1 MHSSTKTEPQETAL
15 TPPKRSFLEAHSILL
30 EQDFGPKG
38 QNCTEEIIDILST
51 GRPYTA
57 EVHKARQG
65 LWALPSH
72 WDLLITDP
80 GKVSL

>member
-15 TPPKRSFLEAHSILL
+15 TPPVHSILFK
-30 EQDFGPKG
+30 QDFGPKG

-57 EVHKARQG
+57 EVHKARPG
-65 LWALPSH
+65 PWALLSH
-72 WDLLITDP
+72 WDLLITDL